1 MTKVLVVDD
10 YRAMGEF
17 LTDVFAA
24 QGWQVAYVRNGSE
37 ALPILEQEAG
47 WLILLDL
54 HMPEMDGFALL
65 RAIQTTPSYASRN
78 VVVVM
83 TAQQLSPGEQETL
96 TTAGVKAILFKPFD
110 LDDLLQAVQTWA
122 PPPLSEG

>member
-24 QGWQVAYVRNGSE
+24 QDWPVTYASNGSE
-37 ALPILEQEAG
+37 ALSILKQEAG

-65 RAIQTTPSYASRN
+65 RAIQATPRFASGN
-78 VVVVM
+78 AVVVM
-83 TAQQLSPGEQETL
+83 TAQQLSSGEQEML

-122 PPPLSEG
+122 P

>member
-17 LTDVFAA
+17 LTDAFAT
-24 QGWQVAYVRNGSE
+24 QDWQIAYARNGNE
-37 ALPILEQEAG
+37 ALPMLEQEAG

-65 RAIQTTPSYASRN
+65 RAMQATPRFASGN
-78 VVVVM
+78 AVVVM
-83 TAQQLSPGEQETL
+83 TAQQLSPGERETL
-96 TTAGVKAILFKPFD
+96 AAAGVKAILFKPFD
-110 LDDLLQAVQTWA
+110 LDDLLQVVQTWA
-122 PPPLSEG
+122 PAPFSEG

>member
-24 QGWQVAYVRNGSE
+24 QDWQVAYARNGSE

-65 RAIQTTPSYASRN
+65 RAIQAIPRHASGN

-110 LDDLLQAVQTWA
+110 LDDLLRVVQTWA
-122 PPPLSEG
+122 PAPLSEG

>member
-17 LTDVFAA
+17 LTDAFAA
-24 QGWQVAYVRNGSE
+24 QDWQVAYARNGSE
-37 ALPILEQEAG
+37 ALPILEREAG

-65 RAIQTTPSYASRN
+65 RAIQATPRHASGN

-110 LDDLLQAVQTWA
+110 LDDLLRAVQTWA
-122 PPPLSEG
+122 PAPLPEN